1 MSTDLSSQETLDQ
14 LKLCFRLA
22 EKVHTHGEAKQAFN
36 LVRDRVNDAYPDAVE
51 LVDMLWQELISA
63 QRSAIFWQELSD
75 MEKHLGE
82 KLAENQVQL
91 KQNYMRLV
99 QEQ

>member
-1 MSTDLSSQETLDQ
+1 MSTLTSQETLDQ

-22 EKVHTHGEAKQAFN
+22 GEANTHSEAKQAFN
-36 LVRDRVNDAYPDAVE
+36 QIQNRVAETCPDAVE
-51 LVDMLWQELISA
+51 LVDLLWKELLSA

-75 MEKHLGE
+75 MEKNLGE
-82 KLAENQVQL
+82 KLAEKQVQL

>member
-1 MSTDLSSQETLDQ
+1 MSTNLSSQETLDQ

-22 EKVHTHGEAKQAFN
+22 GEVSTHSEAKQAFKQIQG
-36 LVRDRVNDAYPDAVE
+36 RVAETSPDAVE
-51 LVDMLWQELISA
+51 LVDMLWQEVISA

-75 MEKHLGE
+75 MEKNLGE
-82 KLAENQVQL
+82 KLAEKQVQL